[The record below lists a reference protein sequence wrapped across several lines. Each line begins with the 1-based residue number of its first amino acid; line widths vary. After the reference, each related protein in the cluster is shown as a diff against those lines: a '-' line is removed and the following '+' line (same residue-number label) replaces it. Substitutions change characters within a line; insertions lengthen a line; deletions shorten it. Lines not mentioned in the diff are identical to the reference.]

1 MGTPADLSARQAAQ
15 SVAAGKLRAADLAEA
30 YLERATA
37 VEPRLRAFAY
47 LEPDLV
53 RAQARAVD
61 KARRKGALAGVP
73 VGVKD
78 IIDTKDM
85 PTECNS
91 AILLGHRPQT
101 DADCVAAVRG
111 ASGVVFGKTV
121 TTEFAG
127 SRPGPTGNPYN
138 MAHTPGGSSSGSAAA
153 VAAGVLPL
161 AFGTQTGG
169 SVIRPASFCGCVGY
183 KATRGALSLKGVHPL
198 ASDLD
203 TLGAYARTPDDLLL
217 FQAVLA
223 GVKEPAAKPGRK
235 PRFAVVRTAVWDK
248 VQPEMADMLA
258 TMAARLAPHA
268 DRVDE
273 VELPSPCEHGFD
285 AHSVVISG
293 GIARAFAEKAK
304 THRTLF
310 SVNLM
315 DTIELGR
322 GHSAARM
329 AEAEATRAAC
339 IAAVDTFFGDYDAI
353 LTPAAPGEAPA
364 GLSNTGNA
372 DFNRLWTF
380 LDTPAVSLPVGL
392 GPNGLPLGLQLVGK
406 RGSDRALLALAQW
419 TLDLLGAIE
428 APALPSAQPMAALA
442 RRFGLTLDD
451 ALMASWAETDRS
463 VQESARLLP
472 RDLPYSV
479 EPAHIFPPR
488 GPARGPARGGGR

>member
-1 MGTPADLSARQAAQ
+1 MGTPADLSAREAAQ
-15 SVAAGKLRAADLAEA
+15 SVAAGKLKAADLAEA
-30 YLERATA
+30 YLERAAA

-47 LEPDLV
+47 LEPELV

-91 AILLGHRPQT
+91 AILLGNRPKT
-101 DADCVAAVRG
+101 DADCVASVRA
-111 ASGVVFGKTV
+111 ASGIVFGKTV

-127 SRPGPTGNPYN
+127 PRPGPTGNPYN

-183 KATRGALSLKGVHPL
+183 KATRGSLSIKGVHPL
-198 ASDLD
+198 AADLD

-217 FQAVLA
+217 FHSVLA
-223 GVKEPAAKPGRK
+223 GVKDAAPKTPRK
-235 PRFAVVRTAVWDK
+235 PRFALVRTAVWDK
-248 VQPEMADMLA
+248 VQPEMAELLE

-268 DRVDE
+268 DRIDQI
-273 VELPSPCEHGFD
+273 ELPSPCEHGFD
-285 AHSVVISG
+285 AHSAIIAN
-293 GIARAFAEKAK
+293 GIARAFADKAAA
-304 THRTLF
+304 HRVLL
-310 SVNLM
+310 SVNLL

-322 GHSAARM
+322 GYSAARM

-339 IAAVDTFFGDYDAI
+339 IKAVDKFFGDYDAI

-364 GLSNTGNA
+364 GLANTGNA

-406 RGSDRALLALAQW
+406 RGNDRALLVLAQW
-419 TLDLLGAIE
+419 ALDHLGAIE
-428 APALPSAQPMAALA
+428 APKLPAAQPMAALA

-463 VQESARLLP
+463 VRESAALLP
-472 RDLPYSV
+472 RDLPYAI

-488 GPARGPARGGGR
+488 RGR